1 MIDASKY
8 KRLVAKNAEKA
19 PDTKEHF
26 YGRLVTLLFRERY
39 TQDDVE
45 AINNNYLDDPTNQ
58 KYADEFR
65 LMQHYRKTCKSRAKE
80 MLGME
85 DKG

>member
-1 MIDASKY
+1 MIDASRF
-8 KRLVAKNAEKA
+8 KRLVAKNAETN
-19 PDTKEHF
+19 PESKEHF
-26 YGRLVTLLFRERY
+26 YGRLVTLLIREGY

-45 AINNNYLDDPTNQ
+45 GVNNNYLDDPTNQ

-65 LMQHYRKTCKSRAKE
+65 LMQHYRKTCKSRARE